1 MKHLD
6 PNDPRFTAKA
16 LGENEIQ
23 PIDPEAKE
31 AFESLK
37 EFTHELK
44 RDLQQRAG
52 AESLTESQQSA
63 VEQAFAERTSQPN
76 DKKFLTFPFWQ
87 SAIAATLLFGL
98 TGIVTWT
105 AFKASWQQ
113 TVSSFEA
120 GHVRI
125 QGPAAQARNED
136 GFARAPVSR
145 NRIAVQPTAAAAP
158 NPHRRQFPG
167 PKAQ

>member
-125 QGPAAQARNED
+125 QGPAAQAAE
-136 GFARAPVSR
+136 
-145 NRIAVQPTAAAAP
+145 
-158 NPHRRQFPG
+158 
-167 PKAQ
+167 